1 MAADKDAGT
10 HLGASALTVRLALRL
25 RAQTFGAA
33 RVLEQEMACMV
44 LCWRVCGEGRGGAG
58 RPRQSFGRRRGA
70 KRTVECDWTV
80 VRIKTQLKK
89 HRSGS
94 ADAWFGREFFR
105 GGRAVRRKSPEEEG
119 KEQKDEE
126 EKEEEEEE
134 MRIQTALLC

>member
-25 RAQTFGAA
+25 RAQTLGAA

-80 VRIKTQLKK
+80 VRIKNSIKK
-89 HRSGS
+89 TS
-94 ADAWFGREFFR
+94 FGLC
-105 GGRAVRRKSPEEEG
+105 GRLVRTGVFSRWESSPEEESG
-119 KEQKDEE
+119 GGRERAEG
-126 EKEEEEEE
+126 
-134 MRIQTALLC
+134 